1 MNKIIVYI
9 FLLITVLTCFCACGR
24 SGREYKGYITFQLQD
39 TDDVLI
45 IKEWT
50 YLLSSG
56 ADIYY
61 KHGDDAPVFL
71 GKTSGGDNGFCP
83 FSEGMY
89 EITEDG
95 DAVKISWCFKPS
107 DSDRANWRSEYF
119 QLPIK

>member
-1 MNKIIVYI
+1 M
-9 FLLITVLTCFCACGR
+9 CGCGT
-24 SGREYKGYITFQLQD
+24 SGREYKDDIVLQLQD
-39 TDDVLI
+39 KDDVLI

-50 YLLSSG
+50 YLLGSG

-89 EITEDG
+89 EISQDDDT
-95 DAVKISWCFKPS
+95 VRISWCFKPS
-107 DSDRANWRSEYF
+107 DSDRANRRSEYF
-119 QLPIK
+119 KLPIK

>member
-1 MNKIIVYI
+1 MKKLI
-9 FLLITVLTCFCACGR
+9 FVLCFCLLLCGCGT
-24 SGREYKGYITFQLQD
+24 SGKEYKDDITYPLQD
-39 TDDVLI
+39 QNDVLI

-50 YLLSSG
+50 YLLGSG
-56 ADIYY
+56 ADTYY

-83 FSEGMY
+83 FSEGLY
-89 EITEDG
+89 DITEEDEN
-95 DAVKISWCFKPS
+95 VKILWCFKPS